1 MCNGTAR
8 NTTPCPWHC
17 TNDNRHIIVTRSLML
32 WKEELADLGRLTRDV
47 GSHLHCFLLQY
58 SLVAMVPTEPTDGV
72 DYFVI
77 FLSGLDL
84 NIYGK
89 TVFLHIL
96 YLSIIWQSHVWP
108 SVYEGQVLDLPPVFK
123 NKVAYI
129 GVDPNSCETESKL
142 FSQSL
147 SLAVNVTSY
156 FIS

>member
-17 TNDNRHIIVTRSLML
+17 TNDNRHIIVTTSLVL

-47 GSHLHCFLLQY
+47 GSQLHCLLLQC
-58 SLVAMVPTEPTDGV
+58 SLVAMVPTDGV

-84 NIYGK
+84 NIYDK
-89 TVFLHIL
+89 AVFLHIL
-96 YLSIIWQSHVWP
+96 HLEYHLTITVVWP
-108 SVYEGQVLDLPPVFK
+108 SVHEGQVLDLPPVFK
-123 NKVAYI
+123 SRVAYV
-129 GVDPNSCETESKL
+129 GVDPNSCETENKL

-147 SLAVNVTSY
+147 SLTVNVTSY